1 MTDAKYVLCRWEKR
15 LWPAKVLARTEVATK
30 TKRKKEFFLSVQI
43 LSLDE
48 KIKVRST
55 EVEALKMAH
64 IERIAST
71 LESTLGPILF
81 RTPCAAVCERWDL
94 LVASVAS
101 GVHKNE
107 TRTSQNEVPAEPLE
121 ELAYRRSLRVALDV
135 LNESTGL
142 PQESPSREERTALCS
157 REKPMELAAL
167 LCDPASSCVQEAVP
181 GRSGPER
188 RERVHPRLSGS
199 PTCQKDLRCKV
210 DHKKELR
217 KSASPQALVVPPA
230 RGGSQDGRGSRTCC
244 ASRTT
249 PRKRGRSVAREPA
262 AGQSAPSV
270 SEGDDEE
277 SRLPAPSSPPTVK
290 EEGLWAKGRDPSL
303 PLPGPTGPPAPGR
316 PACPDAQGLPAKRPR
331 PDSGQRP
338 PAARLEPG
346 AVASPRQGPG
356 KCRALPGAARLH
368 LPAPRASTEETGD
381 LRVLVEE
388 AKARPTSGES
398 MERAPV
404 RSVLE
409 EEEDEEEPPRILL
422 YHEPRSFEVG
432 MLVWLKH
439 QKYPFWPAVVKSVRR
454 REKKASV
461 LFIEGHMD
469 PKGRGITV
477 SLRRLKHFDCKEKQE
492 LLNEAKEDFDQ
503 AIGWCV
509 SLITD
514 YRVRLGCGSFAGSFL
529 EYYAADISYP
539 VRKSIQQ
546 DVLGTRF
553 PQLSKGDPEEPVAGS
568 PQGRRR
574 PRRKVLPDRSR
585 AARDRANQKLVEYIV
600 KARGAEGHLR
610 AILRNRKPSRWLK
623 TFLNS
628 GQYVTCVETYLED
641 EEQLDLVV
649 KYLQGVY
656 QETGSRALARINAD
670 RIRFVLDVLLPEAI
684 ICAIAA
690 VDAVDYETAE
700 AKYLRGPSLSYREKE
715 MFDNQL
721 LEERSQR
728 C

>member
-1 MTDAKYVLCRWEKR
+1 MTDAQYVLCRWEER
-15 LWPAKVLARTEVATK
+15 LWPAQVLARTETS
-30 TKRKKEFFLSVQI
+30 TGRKRKKEFFLSVQI

-48 KIKVRST
+48 KIEVRST
-55 EVEALKMAH
+55 DVETLKTAH
-64 IERIAST
+64 IERIASS
-71 LESTLGPILF
+71 L
-81 RTPCAAVCERWDL
+81 
-94 LVASVAS
+94 AS
-101 GVHKNE
+101 
-107 TRTSQNEVPAEPLE
+107 QDEVPAEPLE

-135 LNESTGL
+135 LNQRAASPGES
-142 PQESPSREERTALCS
+142 SSREGRVALS
-157 REKPMELAAL
+157 SGGRSADLASS
-167 LCDPASSCVQEAVP
+167 LCDPGSSSLQEAVP
-181 GRSGPER
+181 SNSGLER
-188 RERVHPRLSGS
+188 RERVHPRLAAS
-199 PTCQKDLRCKV
+199 PACGKDSRRQV
-210 DHKKELR
+210 AHKEELR
-217 KSASPQALVVPPA
+217 KSESLRAMAAPSA
-230 RGGSQDGRGSRTCC
+230 RA
-244 ASRTT
+244 ASRDGSGWRVRCRRRTAT
-249 PRKRGRSVAREPA
+249 RPRGRKLAQEPRLGERA
-262 AGQSAPSV
+262 LALP
-270 SEGDDEE
+270 EGDGGKE
-277 SRLPAPSSPPTVK
+277 SSPPAPSSAPSAR
-290 EEGLWAKGRDPSL
+290 EEALWAKGRDPGL
-303 PLPGPTGPPAPGR
+303 PLHGTDGLPTLGRPTKRLCPDGSQTLPAP
-316 PACPDAQGLPAKRPR
+316 Q
-331 PDSGQRP
+331 
-338 PAARLEPG
+338 LEPG
-346 AVASPRQGPG
+346 AVPRQGPRG
-356 KCRALPGAARLH
+356 RTSLRSAGELGR
-368 LPAPRASTEETGD
+368 PAPRAAVELPRD
-381 LRVLVEE
+381 LHILVEE
-388 AKARPTSGES
+388 DRQSSGES
-398 MERAPV
+398 VEFNPIH
-404 RSVLE
+404 SVLE
-409 EEEDEEEPPRILL
+409 EDEDDEEPPRILF

-477 SLRRLKHFDCKEKQE
+477 SLRRLKHFDCKEKQA

-574 PRRKVLPDRSR
+574 PCRKVLPDRSR

-610 AILRNRKPSRWLK
+610 AILKNRKPSRWLK
-623 TFLNS
+623 TFLTS

-641 EEQLDLVV
+641 EQQLDVVV
-649 KYLQGVY
+649 KYLQGLY
-656 QETGSRALARINAD
+656 QEAGGRAPARASGD
-670 RIRFVLDVLLPEAI
+670 RIRFILDVLLPEAI

-690 VDAVDYETAE
+690 VDAVDYKTAE
-700 AKYLRGPSLSYREKE
+700 EKYLRGPSLSYREKE
-715 MFDNQL
+715 IFDNQL

>member
-1 MTDAKYVLCRWEKR
+1 MTDVQYVLCRWEKR
-15 LWPAKVLARTEVATK
+15 LWPAKVLARTEMSTK
-30 TKRKKEFFLSVQI
+30 NKRKKEFFLSVQI

-48 KIKVRST
+48 KIEVRST
-55 EVEALKMAH
+55 DVEILKTAH
-64 IERIAST
+64 IERIASS
-71 LESTLGPILF
+71 L
-81 RTPCAAVCERWDL
+81 A
-94 LVASVAS
+94 
-101 GVHKNE
+101 
-107 TRTSQNEVPAEPLE
+107 SQNKVPAEPLE

-135 LNESTGL
+135 LNQRTSL
-142 PQESPSREERTALCS
+142 PQESSSREERTALS
-157 REKPMELAAL
+157 SGEKPMELASS
-167 LCDPASSCVQEAVP
+167 LCDPSSSGLQEDVLSS
-181 GRSGPER
+181 SGPQR
-188 RERVHPRLSGS
+188 RECVHPRLSGS
-199 PTCQKDLRCKV
+199 PSCRKDPKCK
-210 DHKKELR
+210 DHKKELG
-217 KSASPQALVVPPA
+217 KSESARALVVPSA
-230 RGGSQDGRGSRTCC
+230 RGGSQDAGGSRTCC
-244 ASRTT
+244 RKQTT
-249 PRKRGRSVAREPA
+249 LSKRGRNLAQEPSLC
-262 AGQSAPSV
+262 QRVPSL
-270 SEGDDEE
+270 SEGDGEKD
-277 SRLPAPSSPPTVK
+277 SRPPAPGSPPNFR
-290 EEGLWAKGRDPSL
+290 EGGLWAKGRDPGL
-303 PLPGPTGPPAPGR
+303 PLRGPTVLPTPGR
-316 PACPDAQGLPAKRPR
+316 PACPDARGRPAKRLHPEG
-331 PDSGQRP
+331 SQRLP
-338 PAARLEPG
+338 TPQLEPG
-346 AVASPRQGPG
+346 AVPRQRPRGCMTLRSTAKLSLPGPHASP
-356 KCRALPGAARLH
+356 
-368 LPAPRASTEETGD
+368 EET
-381 LRVLVEE
+381 RNPRILVEE
-388 AKARPTSGES
+388 DRQSSGES
-398 MERAPV
+398 VDFSPLHP
-404 RSVLE
+404 VLE
-409 EEEDEEEPPRILL
+409 EEDDDEEPPRILL

-454 REKKASV
+454 RDKKASV

-477 SLRRLKHFDCKEKQE
+477 SLKRLKHFDCKEKQA

-553 PQLSKGDPEEPVAGS
+553 PQLSTGDPEEPVAGG

-574 PRRKVLPDRSR
+574 PYRKVLPDRSR

-610 AILRNRKPSRWLK
+610 AILKNRKPSRWLK

-628 GQYVTCVETYLED
+628 GQYMTCVETYLED

-656 QETGSRALARINAD
+656 QEMGSRTLARVNGD
-670 RIRFVLDVLLPEAI
+670 RIRFILDVLLPEAI

-690 VDAVDYETAE
+690 VDAVDYKTAE
-700 AKYLRGPSLSYREKE
+700 EKYLRGPSLSYREKE
-715 MFDNQL
+715 IFDNQL

>member
-1 MTDAKYVLCRWEKR
+1 MTDAQYVLCRWEER
-15 LWPAKVLARTEVATK
+15 LWPAQVLARTETS
-30 TKRKKEFFLSVQI
+30 TGRKRKKEFFLSVQI

-48 KIKVRST
+48 KIEVRST
-55 EVEALKMAH
+55 DVETLKTAH
-64 IERIAST
+64 IERIASS
-71 LESTLGPILF
+71 L
-81 RTPCAAVCERWDL
+81 
-94 LVASVAS
+94 AS
-101 GVHKNE
+101 
-107 TRTSQNEVPAEPLE
+107 QDEVPAEPLE

-135 LNESTGL
+135 LNQRAASPGES
-142 PQESPSREERTALCS
+142 SSREGRVALS
-157 REKPMELAAL
+157 SGGRSADLASS
-167 LCDPASSCVQEAVP
+167 LCDPGSSSLQEAVP
-181 GRSGPER
+181 SNSGLER
-188 RERVHPRLSGS
+188 RERVHPRLAAS
-199 PTCQKDLRCKV
+199 PACGKDSRRQV
-210 DHKKELR
+210 AHKEELR
-217 KSASPQALVVPPA
+217 KSESLRAMAAPSA
-230 RGGSQDGRGSRTCC
+230 RA
-244 ASRTT
+244 ASRDGSGWRVRCRRRTAT
-249 PRKRGRSVAREPA
+249 RPRGRKLAQEPRLDR
-262 AGQSAPSV
+262 QS
-270 SEGDDEE
+270 
-277 SRLPAPSSPPTVK
+277 
-290 EEGLWAKGRDPSL
+290 
-303 PLPGPTGPPAPGR
+303 
-316 PACPDAQGLPAKRPR
+316 
-331 PDSGQRP
+331 
-338 PAARLEPG
+338 
-346 AVASPRQGPG
+346 
-356 KCRALPGAARLH
+356 
-368 LPAPRASTEETGD
+368 
-381 LRVLVEE
+381 
-388 AKARPTSGES
+388 SGES
-398 MERAPV
+398 VEFNPIH
-404 RSVLE
+404 SVLE
-409 EEEDEEEPPRILL
+409 EDEDDEEPPRILF

-477 SLRRLKHFDCKEKQE
+477 SLRRLKHFDCKEKQA

-574 PRRKVLPDRSR
+574 PCRKVLPDRSR

-610 AILRNRKPSRWLK
+610 AILKNRKPSRWLK
-623 TFLNS
+623 TFLTS

-641 EEQLDLVV
+641 EQQLDVVV
-649 KYLQGVY
+649 KYLQGLY
-656 QETGSRALARINAD
+656 QEAGGRAPARASGD
-670 RIRFVLDVLLPEAI
+670 RIRFILDVLLPEAI

-690 VDAVDYETAE
+690 VDAVDYKTAE
-700 AKYLRGPSLSYREKE
+700 EKYLRGPSLSYREKE
-715 MFDNQL
+715 IFDNQL

>member
-71 LESTLGPILF
+71 L
-81 RTPCAAVCERWDL
+81 A
-94 LVASVAS
+94 
-101 GVHKNE
+101 
-107 TRTSQNEVPAEPLE
+107 SQNEVPAEPLE

-142 PQESPSREERTALCS
+142 PQESPSREERTAPCS
-157 REKPMELAAL
+157 REKPMELASL

-199 PTCQKDLRCKV
+199 PTCQKDPRCKV

-230 RGGSQDGRGSRTCC
+230 RGGSRDGRGSRTCC

-249 PRKRGRSVAREPA
+249 PRKRGSVAREPA
-262 AGQSAPSV
+262 VGQSAPSV

-277 SRLPAPSSPPTVK
+277 SRLPAPGSPPTVK
-290 EEGLWAKGRDPSL
+290 EEGLWAKGRDPGL
-303 PLPGPTGPPAPGR
+303 PLPGPTGPPAC
-316 PACPDAQGLPAKRPR
+316 PAAQGLPAKRPR

-356 KCRALPGAARLH
+356 KCRALPGAATLH

-398 MERAPV
+398 VERAPV